1 MHPLQLR
8 RGLQRLTRR
17 RPSKTAHD
25 GEGAGHED
33 VADADVHLLQDG
45 SRAEGLRK
53 TLPPPRRPE
62 ELEESNAAR
71 TRGAE
76 WSAGGSGGGTQTLP
90 PPRGRRKIAHHTSV
104 QANGE
109 GKRGPNLTKFWQ
121 IRACSTG
128 ACLEPFPY
136 CSLGI
141 RLDRPEQAHHDG
153 RAGPPD
159 PHGEEKPSMKI
170 GESPCPAEMHALK
183 PTNLSQSQLSNNR
196 PPKPPDYPYK
206 RRLTWSLPLFSA
218 ASRTRPWPLQDWAR
232 APLYL
237 SMCCVFN
244 SDS

>member
-1 MHPLQLR
+1 MAVDAPKRTVYVLSAL
-8 RGLQRLTRR
+8 LPALLA
-17 RPSKTAHD
+17 SA
-25 GEGAGHED
+25 AGSYRSP
-33 VADADVHLLQDG
+33 VYG
-45 SRAEGLRK
+45 SRLF
-53 TLPPPRRPE
+53 
-62 ELEESNAAR
+62 
-71 TRGAE
+71 
-76 WSAGGSGGGTQTLP
+76 
-90 PPRGRRKIAHHTSV
+90 
-104 QANGE
+104 
-109 GKRGPNLTKFWQ
+109 TKFWQ

-159 PHGEEKPSMKI
+159 PHGEEEPSMKI